1 MYVLSGKSTLLNY
14 LARRDVA
21 IVSDIAGTTRDVVE
35 VSLDLG
41 GVKCVVSDTAGLRE
55 QTSDQIEIEGMK
67 RAKAIA
73 EQAHFKICVVDA
85 SDTECGIRA
94 VQNIID
100 EEVKSFRTVMLQ
112 LHFSFIHFEI
122 NFFKGIRKAFH
133 VIRKHSI
140 CCE

>member
-1 MYVLSGKSTLLNY
+1 
-14 LARRDVA
+14 VA

-73 EQAHFKICVVDA
+73 EKAHFKICVVDA
-85 SDTECGIRA
+85 SDTEGGIKA

-100 EEVKSFRTVMLQ
+100 EEVRANS
-112 LHFSFIHFEI
+112 
-122 NFFKGIRKAFH
+122 KA
-133 VIRKHSI
+133 SI
-140 CCE
+140 QFLLYLS